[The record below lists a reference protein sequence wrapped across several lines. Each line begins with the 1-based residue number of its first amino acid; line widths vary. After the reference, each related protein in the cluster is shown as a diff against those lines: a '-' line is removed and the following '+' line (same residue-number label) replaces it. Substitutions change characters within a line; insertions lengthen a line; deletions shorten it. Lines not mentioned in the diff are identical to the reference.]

1 MAFSVVYDACVLFP
15 APLRD
20 LLMRIAAAGLVR
32 AHWSDT
38 ILDECFSNILKQRPE
53 LSPDRLQRT
62 RELMQKTIP
71 AALVTGHESLIES
84 LSLPDPKD
92 RHVLAAAIRCGAQV
106 IVTWNLRDFPAASM
120 SSFGIEAKDPDL
132 FLREI
137 IDISPLAVCSVVE
150 EQCADL
156 RNPPRSRSDLL
167 DILAAQGLTKSVERL
182 RELFAE

>member
-32 AHWSDT
+32 ANWSDS
-38 ILDECFSNILKQRPE
+38 ILDECFSNIIEQRPD
-53 LSPDRLQRT
+53 LSPEKLRRT
-62 RELMQKTIP
+62 RELMQQTIP
-71 AALVTGHESLIES
+71 EALVTGHEPLIES
-84 LSLPDPKD
+84 LSLPDPGD

-106 IVTWNLRDFPAASM
+106 IVTSNLRDFPAASL
-120 SSFGIEAKDPDL
+120 SSFGIEAKHPDL
-132 FLREI
+132 FLRELLEI
-137 IDISPLAVCSVVE
+137 APQSVCAIVE

-167 DILAAQGLTKSVERL
+167 GILAEQGLTKTVERL
-182 RELFAE
+182 RELFDE